1 MSANLSRAYS
11 SELSGFASKNI
22 ILKTTSGKIIKGIL
36 VGLNSDDM
44 NLILGDVV
52 VDGEQHHRMFLA
64 GSQVAE
70 ITLGERPF
78 DMNQLKMELERVF
91 KKTGVRYFDDTRT
104 ILVMDRYKVTEETV
118 EGEGP
123 VADRIRR
130 IWQSLKEEFAGTTS
144 E

>member
-1 MSANLSRAYS
+1 MSANLTRAYS
-11 SELSGFASKNI
+11 SELNAFASKNI
-22 ILKTTSGKIIKGIL
+22 IVKTTSGRIIKAIL
-36 VGLNSDDM
+36 VGLNPEDM

-52 VDGEQHHRMFLA
+52 VEGEQHHRMFLA
-64 GSQVAE
+64 GTQVAE

-78 DMNQLKMELERVF
+78 DMNKLKMELERVF

-104 ILVMDRYKVTEETV
+104 ILVMDRYKVTEESV

-123 VADRIRR
+123 VVDRIRR
-130 IWQSLKEEFAGTTS
+130 IWQSLKEEFAGSTT